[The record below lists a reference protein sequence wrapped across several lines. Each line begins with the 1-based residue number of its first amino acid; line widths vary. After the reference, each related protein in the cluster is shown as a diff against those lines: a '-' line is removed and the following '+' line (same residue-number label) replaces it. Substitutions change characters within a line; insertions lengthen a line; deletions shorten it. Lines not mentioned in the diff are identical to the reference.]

1 MYIIKLKDTYVR
13 VFCEER
19 QSKTT
24 SVCEIEDEWIM
35 SAYEK
40 VSESDWAWDR
50 TTTHTGYTILPVTV
64 VILSMHKYILI

>member
-24 SVCEIEDEWIM
+24 SVCEIEDE
-35 SAYEK
+35 
-40 VSESDWAWDR
+40 
-50 TTTHTGYTILPVTV
+50 
-64 VILSMHKYILI
+64 